1 MPTHISVV
9 MIISWSEI
17 KDRVILGVLCIGI
30 LWMSYGAI
38 TSLLAGQIW
47 NLLFLILVLMY
58 FATYFGV
65 FVIFRNKFGSRLQY
79 QVAFV
84 IITWVFI
91 ALLIGVELMKSGTLR
106 QMDGL
111 KAAVGAVAAAILLS
125 PDETAF
131 LEARNSP
138 PSSLNTPEA
147 IRYSSGTTARQTHS
161 IYDYAESVKQDPD
174 SYEYQPYADRKNGRS
189 PGKK

>member
-1 MPTHISVV
+1 
-9 MIISWSEI
+9 MIIGWSEI

-30 LWMSYGAI
+30 LWFSYAAI

-47 NLLFLILVLMY
+47 DLMLLILVLMY

-65 FVIFRNKFGSRLQY
+65 FVIFRNKFGSKLQY

-91 ALLIGVELMKSGTLR
+91 ALLLGVELMKSGTLR
-106 QMDGL
+106 QQDGL
-111 KAAVGAVAAAILLS
+111 RAAAGAVVAAVLLS

-131 LEARNSP
+131 LEERNSP
-138 PSSLNTPEA
+138 PSPVNMSQAN
-147 IRYSSGTTARQTHS
+147 RHSSGTTARQTQS
-161 IYDYAESVKQDPD
+161 IYDYANSVKQDPD
-174 SYEYQPYADRKNGRS
+174 SYEYQPYADRKNCRS
-189 PGKK
+189 HEKK

>member
-1 MPTHISVV
+1 MN
-9 MIISWSEI
+9 ISWSEI
-17 KDRVILGVLCIGI
+17 KDRVIVGVLCIGI
-30 LWMSYGAI
+30 LWMTYVAI

-47 NLLFLILVLMY
+47 NLLFLVLVLAY

-79 QVAFV
+79 QVVFV

-91 ALLIGVELMKSGTLR
+91 ALLLGVELMKSGNLR
-106 QMDGL
+106 QQDGL
-111 KAAVGAVAAAILLS
+111 KAAVGAVFAAVLLS

-131 LEARNSP
+131 FEKQNSR
-138 PSSLNTPEA
+138 PSSRDTSNA
-147 IRYSSGTTARQTHS
+147 IKTTARQTPS
-161 IYDYAESVKQDPD
+161 MNDYPEYVKQDPD
-174 SYEYQPYADRKNGRS
+174 SYDYQPYSDRKNGRL

>member
-1 MPTHISVV
+1 MTAYSSEV

-17 KDRVILGVLCIGI
+17 KDRIILGVLCIGI
-30 LWMSYGAI
+30 LWMSYVAI
-38 TSLLAGQIW
+38 NSLLAGQIW

-91 ALLIGVELMKSGTLR
+91 ALLLGVELMKSGTLR

-111 KAAVGAVAAAILLS
+111 KAAVGAVVAAVLLS

-131 LEARNSP
+131 LEEKNSP
-138 PSSLNTPEA
+138 PSSLNASKT
-147 IRYSSGTTARQTHS
+147 IRYSSGTTARQTPS
-161 IYDYAESVKQDPD
+161 IYDYAEPVKQDPD
-174 SYEYQPYADRKNGRS
+174 SNEYQPYSDRKNGRS